1 MLKLKR
7 KRLPLATRKELL
19 QGWASSTEL
28 IGLPAPLD
36 HGFHTLTSSSLQM
49 TNSDDVITTEVIED
63 FRLGPDETKMVEWSS
78 HPGVPS
84 ADAGTV

>member
-7 KRLPLATRKELL
+7 KRLPLATRKE

-36 HGFHTLTSSSLQM
+36 QGFHTLTSSFFQM
-49 TNSDDVITTEVIED
+49 TNCDDVITTEVIED
-63 FRLGPDETKMVEWSS
+63 FRLGPDQTKMVEWSS

>member
-7 KRLPLATRKELL
+7 KRLPLATRKE
-19 QGWASSTEL
+19 QGWASSTEF

-36 HGFHTLTSSSLQM
+36 QGFHTLTSSFLQM
-49 TNSDDVITTEVIED
+49 TNCDDVITTEVIED